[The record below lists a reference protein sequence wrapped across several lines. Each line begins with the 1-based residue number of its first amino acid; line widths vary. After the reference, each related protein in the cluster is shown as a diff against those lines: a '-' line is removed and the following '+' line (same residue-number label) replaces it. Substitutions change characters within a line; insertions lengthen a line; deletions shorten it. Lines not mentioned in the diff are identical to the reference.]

1 LKCRRDFDVLS
12 GYVKKEI
19 NKNSNQNDQ
28 KALEI
33 KSYIYI
39 LSGKIKKIVL
49 IIIISLNKII

>member
-1 LKCRRDFDVLS
+1 VLS